1 MDTLLTLLPFIL
13 YIAFVYAAIYLCKE
27 FWDYIVPD
35 SSDDSKDAPEEPPNA
50 PGSKNDE

>member
-13 YIAFVYAAIYLCKE
+13 YIAFVYAAIYLCGE

-35 SSDDSKDAPEEPPNA
+35 AEDNAEDASDALR
-50 PGSKNDE
+50 SKNDE